1 MRVFEQS
8 GKYVDHEVDVRW
20 HFDYAGRAAK
30 FGAWTDPGN
39 CDSTTAWKQTKN
51 GLVRAA
57 IVARDRMTRKIYT
70 IAECDGHEFVEFR
83 WISCA
88 SLPMT
93 PRSLAGQTVKFVG
106 SINGMTL
113 VTPKEKVHVYVNG
126 QVVREANAE
135 PAIVSHAWKN

>member
-1 MRVFEQS
+1 MRVYEQS
-8 GKYVDHEVDVRW
+8 GKYVDHACDVRW
-20 HFDYAGRAAK
+20 HFDYADRAPK

-39 CDSTTAWKQTKN
+39 CTTTTAWMQPKE

-57 IVARDRMTRKIYT
+57 IIARDRMTRRIYA

-83 WISCA
+83 WIAAA
-88 SLPMT
+88 SMPMT
-93 PRSLAGQTVKFVG
+93 PGMLGGERAKFIG

-126 QVVREANAE
+126 QVVREPNAE
-135 PAIVSHAWKN
+135 RGVSSHAWKN